1 MRQKFSL
8 LADDPDI
15 YSGSSAFS
23 IDEKLSAEQVQLM
36 RWALQC
42 LIEKY
47 QAFYGRGR
55 PVDWSE
61 WKLFLSA
68 GYVCGFVCNDLDADE
83 GHRIFRNLSEVPSD
97 AERLAIR
104 ELRALVHYIIRSE
117 RWGNMGGDKGA
128 ITLWKFLESDA
139 AKGVC
144 ERLSEV

>member
-1 MRQKFSL
+1 MRKRNDRLS
-8 LADDPDI
+8 ADLDI
-15 YSGSSAFS
+15 RPVGSSIS
-23 IDEKLSAEQVQLM
+23 IIEPVSAEQVQLM

-42 LIEKY
+42 LSEKY
-47 QAFYGRGR
+47 QSYYGRGR

-68 GYVCGFVCNDLDADE
+68 GYVCGFVCNDLDAEE
-83 GHRIFRNLSEVPSD
+83 GHRIFRNLLEVPSD
-97 AERLAIR
+97 AEHLTVRK
-104 ELRALVHYIIRSE
+104 LRALVHYIIRSE
-117 RWGNMGGDKGA
+117 RWGDAGGDKGA